1 MNGKQLKNSILQW
14 AIQGKLVP
22 PVCRQAGKTLMTNPV
37 PRDKG
42 KECWFTYVIECEDGS
57 FYKGFTD
64 DLLRRY
70 QQHCNGTGAD
80 YTKTHKPKQLYY
92 WEMHYSK
99 EAALQREKYLKSGVG
114 REWFK
119 KEVVDKPENFEP
131 ASVLLEKIRQE
142 KERLIK
148 EKKIKRDKNASIIY
162 RGEDNSYYEK
172 ILATGEVKCIDEEIP
187 FEIPKGWEWCRF
199 SSLYLSLT
207 DGTHSTPKYT
217 LSGIPFIS
225 VKDMSS
231 GVIDFSNT
239 KYISKEEHQ
248 KLSDRC
254 HPQKGDLLLSK
265 VGTTGIPAMVTTD
278 REFSLFVSVA
288 LIKLIQCDINREFL
302 VFMIQSPLVQEQAKE
317 NTRGV
322 GNKNWVLSAVS
333 KTLMVVPPLEEQ
345 GRIRN
350 KLNLILPYVERYS
363 SSQDKLDLLNANIV
377 TDLKKSIL
385 QEAIQGKLVPQIAE
399 EGTAQELLE
408 QIKTDKQKF
417 VKEGKLKKSALAT
430 SVIFRGDDNKYY
442 EQIGKKCLDITEQI
456 PFEIPNSWTW
466 ARMGQVGDWGAGSTP
481 QRGNQDYY
489 GGNILWLK
497 TGELNNGIVYDTE
510 EKITQRAFQDCSLR
524 MNKIGDVLIAMYG
537 ATIGKLA
544 IVGNELT
551 TNQACCGCTPY
562 IVYNWYLFYFLMASR
577 DTFIKKGEGGAQPN
591 ISRVKLVEHLI
602 PLPPLQ
608 EQKRIVE
615 KIKQLRVVINVLT
628 DVKRQKRINK
638 LQY

>member
-22 PVCRQAGKTLMTNPV
+22 QDPN
-37 PRDKG
+37 D
-42 KECWFTYVIECEDGS
+42 
-57 FYKGFTD
+57 
-64 DLLRRY
+64 
-70 QQHCNGTGAD
+70 
-80 YTKTHKPKQLYY
+80 
-92 WEMHYSK
+92 
-99 EAALQREKYLKSGVG
+99 
-114 REWFK
+114 
-119 KEVVDKPENFEP
+119 EP
-131 ASVLLEKIRQE
+131 ASVLLDKIRQE

-187 FEIPKGWEWCRF
+187 FEVPKGWEWCRF

-345 GRIRN
+345 GRIKNR
-350 KLNLILPYVERYS
+350 LNLILSYVERYS

-408 QIKTDKQKF
+408 QIKAEKQKL
-417 VKEGKLKKSALAT
+417 VKEGILKKSALND
-430 SVIFRGDDNKYY
+430 SVVFRGDDNRYY
-442 EQIGKKCLDITEQI
+442 EKIGKKCVDITDEI
-456 PFEIPNSWTW
+456 PFDIPGTWKWCRLGTLFSHCTGKALNASNLNGQLMTYITTSNLYWDRFELDNLKRMRFTDEEIEKCT
-466 ARMGQVGDWGAGSTP
+466 ATFGDLLVCE
-481 QRGNQDYY
+481 
-489 GGNILWLK
+489 GGDIGRAAIWNYP
-497 TGELNNGIVYDTE
+497 YDIRIQNHIH
-510 EKITQRAFQDCSLR
+510 KLRAYKQL
-524 MNKIGDVLIAMYG
+524 
-537 ATIGKLA
+537 
-544 IVGNELT
+544 
-551 TNQACCGCTPY
+551 CTKFFFW
-562 IVYNWYLFYFLMASR
+562 VFYFYKATGR
-577 DTFIKKGEGGAQPN
+577 IGGKGIGIQGLSSKALDN
-591 ISRVKLVEHLI
+591 ILI
-602 PLPPLQ
+602 PLPPLK
-608 EQKRIVE
+608 EQQRIVAQIE
-615 KIKQLRVVINVLT
+615 KLFEQLH
-628 DVKRQKRINK
+628 
-638 LQY
+638 